1 MFWALTCFKR
11 RKILCGSCCLC
22 FHKSIYV
29 HMLQNTYCIIVALVR
44 GTYSRPLA
52 ESNSTGSYAI
62 SRFCRVIEVH
72 LRKCTLH
79 VTYWRAWKVSKKI
92 LQVHTYTC
100 DIFTGT
106 SNEKLFLL
114 VWLFLL
120 VRFQTKWESLPTS
133 SVIPNSGC
141 APNFGSTIVEL
152 SIFFTAMCDEY
163 FHCYV
168 RRISSYNVSPI
179 TTMYLLSLQCI
190 SYHYN

>member
-11 RKILCGSCCLC
+11 RKIICGSCCLC
-22 FHKSIYV
+22 FRKSTYYV
-29 HMLQNTYCIIVALVR
+29 YRFQNTYRCIIVMALVR
-44 GTYSRPLA
+44 GALA
-52 ESNSTGSYAI
+52 ESNSTGSFAI
-62 SRFCRVIEVH
+62 SRFCES
-72 LRKCTLH
+72 LKCTY
-79 VTYWRAWKVSKKI
+79 VCTWCSMWRADALKSVRKI

-100 DIFTGT
+100 VIFTGT